1 MISAILVD
9 DQSYTCQNALG
20 VGISTINIFA
30 YGIFKKMLKKINK
43 KWYPQ
48 SVLVGSPADSAAVL
62 ISLGPVMADFMSQV
76 RSVKLDGI
84 GSLYFTAVSANQI
97 VSVRVR
103 FNPETHYERS
113 GGSRVA
119 TRDLTDTPIEWE
131 EWKGEEKK
139 KKKKGVG
146 EVEIHGSLKSAA
158 HS

>member
-1 MISAILVD
+1 
-9 DQSYTCQNALG
+9 
-20 VGISTINIFA
+20 
-30 YGIFKKMLKKINK
+30 MLKKINK
-43 KWYPQ
+43 KKWDSQ

-103 FNPETHYERS
+103 FNPETHYERN

-119 TRDLTDTPIEWE
+119 TRALTDTPIEWE
-131 EWKGEEKK
+131 EWKGEEK